1 VGALRAE
8 NRVLSESL
16 NELPEEATSFLASPA
31 CGPAGVWE
39 DLAALTVLI
48 AVGSIYF
55 AWSTT

>member
-1 VGALRAE
+1 
-8 NRVLSESL
+8 L